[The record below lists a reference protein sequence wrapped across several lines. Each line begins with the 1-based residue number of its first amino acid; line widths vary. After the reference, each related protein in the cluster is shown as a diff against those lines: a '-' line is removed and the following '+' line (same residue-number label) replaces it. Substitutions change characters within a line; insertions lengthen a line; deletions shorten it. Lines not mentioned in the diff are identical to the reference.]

1 MLIFFILFIRR
12 DVRLSWPRVAGWLHT
27 EINVRHRELNPDTVT
42 NLSTNLSDLDS
53 SDLARPLCVC
63 VCVREVRE
71 QRHRTA
77 NRDDYILSKLF
88 TDATTDRPLS
98 TI

>member
-1 MLIFFILFIRR
+1 MSSRYMQSKDLSVEDSLVVHSKVITVCRASLRLI
-12 DVRLSWPRVAGWLHT
+12 WPDR
-27 EINVRHRELNPDTVT
+27 
-42 NLSTNLSDLDS
+42 
-53 SDLARPLCVC
+53 C

-77 NRDDYILSKLF
+77 DRDDYVLSKLF
-88 TDATTDRPLS
+88 TDATTDRPLP

>member
-1 MLIFFILFIRR
+1 MPVFSTKCRTWIRLI
-12 DVRLSWPRVAGWLHT
+12 WPDR
-27 EINVRHRELNPDTVT
+27 
-42 NLSTNLSDLDS
+42 
-53 SDLARPLCVC
+53 C

-77 NRDDYILSKLF
+77 DRDDYVLSKLF